1 MELELH
7 DSTLATMV
15 EEGRDVVVSFRPAYV
30 RAEEEG
36 AVSGYAQDVDIRF
49 VHGCVLT
56 RPGKMPVRVSDGAL
70 KTKSGAIFDPMMP
83 TPHSIQE
90 GVSFSGITAENER
103 FQIEASGC
111 VVESIGPRRFIEKIS

>member
-1 MELELH
+1 MELEFH

-36 AVSGYAQDVDIRF
+36 VVSGYAQDVDIRF
-49 VHGCVLT
+49 VHGRVLT
-56 RPGKMPVRVSDGAL
+56 RPGKMPVWISDGVL
-70 KTKSGAIFDPMMP
+70 KTKSGAIFDALLPV
-83 TPHSIQE
+83 PHSIRE
-90 GVSFSGITAENER
+90 AVSFSGITAENEG

-111 VVESIGPRRFIEKIS
+111 VVELIGPRRFIEKIP